1 MRHGAGSTMIGNIV
15 RNLVSP
21 IIDSVIPTS
30 GELVRNGDF
39 SQPLST
45 DDWIPSSG
53 TVQSI
58 VDGRLKIENGT
69 GGYKRSSQGITVDTG
84 ATYRLVVDAIDDSQ
98 SGNAAEAKVYIGLS
112 AGTRANSN
120 TQSLTLSTP
129 QTPIWD
135 YTFVPSVDVG
145 TTGDTDVIYIVL
157 ICHVNAVGA
166 WTTYDNVSLKKVS

>member
-1 MRHGAGSTMIGNIV
+1 MINNILRGLTGSPLQSISSGA
-15 RNLVSP
+15 P
-21 IIDSVIPTS
+21 
-30 GELVRNGDF
+30 ELVRNGDF

-45 DDWIPSSG
+45 DDWIPSTG
-53 TVQSI
+53 TLQSI

-69 GGYKRSSQGITVDTG
+69 GSYRRSSQAITVDTG
-84 ATYRLVVDAIDDSQ
+84 ATYRLIVDAIDDSQ
-98 SGNAAEAKVYIGLS
+98 SGDAGEAKVYIGLT
-112 AGTRANSN
+112 AGSRANLN
-120 TQSLTLSTP
+120 TQSPTLSTP

-166 WTTYDNVSLKKVS
+166 WTTYDNVSLKKV

>member
-1 MRHGAGSTMIGNIV
+1 MINNILRELTGSLLQSISSG
-15 RNLVSP
+15 SP
-21 IIDSVIPTS
+21 
-30 GELVRNGDF
+30 ELARNGDF

-45 DDWIPSSG
+45 DDWIPASG

-58 VDGRLKIENGT
+58 VDGRLKVENGT

-98 SGNAAEAKVYIGLS
+98 SGDAAEAKVYIGLS
-112 AGTRANSN
+112 AGTRANLN
-120 TQSLTLSTP
+120 TQSPTLSTP
-129 QTPIWD
+129 QSPIWD

-166 WTTYDNVSLKKVS
+166 WTTYDNVSLKKV

>member
-1 MRHGAGSTMIGNIV
+1 MINNILRELTGSLLQSISSG
-15 RNLVSP
+15 SP
-21 IIDSVIPTS
+21 
-30 GELVRNGDF
+30 ELARNGDF

-45 DDWIPSSG
+45 DDWIPASG

-58 VDGRLKIENGT
+58 VDGRLKVENGT

-98 SGNAAEAKVYIGLS
+98 SGDTAEAKVYIGLS
-112 AGTRANSN
+112 AGTRANLN
-120 TQSLTLSTP
+120 TQSPTLSTP
-129 QTPIWD
+129 QSPIWD

-166 WTTYDNVSLKKVS
+166 WTTYDNVSLKKV

>member
-1 MRHGAGSTMIGNIV
+1 MINNILRELTGSLLQSISSG
-15 RNLVSP
+15 SP
-21 IIDSVIPTS
+21 
-30 GELVRNGDF
+30 ELARNGDF

-45 DDWIPSSG
+45 DDWIPASG

-58 VDGRLKIENGT
+58 VDGRLKVENGT

-98 SGNAAEAKVYIGLS
+98 SGDTAEAKVYIGLS
-112 AGTRANSN
+112 AGTRANLN
-120 TQSLTLSTP
+120 TQSPTLSTP
-129 QTPIWD
+129 QSPIWD

-157 ICHVNAVGA
+157 ICQVNAVGA
-166 WTTYDNVSLKKVS
+166 WTTYDNVSLKKV

>member
-1 MRHGAGSTMIGNIV
+1 MINNILRELTGSLLQSISSG
-15 RNLVSP
+15 SP
-21 IIDSVIPTS
+21 
-30 GELVRNGDF
+30 ELARNGDF

-45 DDWIPSSG
+45 DDWIPASG

-58 VDGRLKIENGT
+58 VDGRLKVENGT

-84 ATYRLVVDAIDDSQ
+84 ATYRLVVDAIDDSK
-98 SGNAAEAKVYIGLS
+98 SGDAAEAKVYIGLS
-112 AGTRANSN
+112 AGTRANLN
-120 TQSLTLSTP
+120 TQSPTLSTP
-129 QTPIWD
+129 QSPIWD

-166 WTTYDNVSLKKVS
+166 WTTYDNVSLKKV

>member
-1 MRHGAGSTMIGNIV
+1 MINNILRELTGLPLRSIAVGS
-15 RNLVSP
+15 P
-21 IIDSVIPTS
+21 
-30 GELVRNGDF
+30 ELVRNGDF

-53 TVQSI
+53 TIQSI
-58 VDGRLKIENGT
+58 VDGRLKIENGD

-98 SGNAAEAKVYIGLS
+98 SGDANEAKVYIGLS
-112 AGTRANSN
+112 AGTRANLN

-135 YTFVPSVDVG
+135 YTFVPSIDVG

-166 WTTYDNVSLKKVS
+166 WTTYDNVSLKKV